1 MWSTAV
7 SRTIAI
13 ATLGLSLSWSTG
25 VSAAQADAEAKVV
38 ARLYKDYAWQAFSI
52 QTELFGQGLGSANK
66 ATLEKYFAP
75 DLAKLL
81 VEDTACAVRTRE
93 LCNLDF
99 DLLFDSQDP
108 RITDLDV
115 MRVSPGKVRV
125 QFKDPVTDKVTQ
137 IDFNLV
143 MASGKWRIADIIYSE
158 HSQQSLK
165 KILSMPL
172 PKS

>member
-1 MWSTAV
+1 
-7 SRTIAI
+7 
-13 ATLGLSLSWSTG
+13 
-25 VSAAQADAEAKVV
+25 
-38 ARLYKDYAWQAFSI
+38 
-52 QTELFGQGLGSANK
+52 
-66 ATLEKYFAP
+66 
-75 DLAKLL
+75 
-81 VEDTACAVRTRE
+81 
-93 LCNLDF
+93 
-99 DLLFDSQDP
+99 
-108 RITDLDV
+108 